1 MYQGGMSV
9 PTMKRYV
16 RCLTVFFFLV
26 FGSQALPTAAPAEE
40 LAIAAASALNF
51 AMKEMTAKFEA
62 ASGAKVNVSV
72 GSSGNLYSQIRND
85 APFDLF
91 FSSDMG
97 YPKKLEEAGL
107 TAPGTLYRYAVG
119 RLVLWVPN
127 DSRLDVERG
136 LELLRNS
143 GIQKVSIPNP
153 KHAPYGRAAV
163 SAMNYFQVY
172 DAVKDKLAIAENTS
186 QAAKFV
192 ESGAADIGIIALS
205 VALSPDMKSAGHYWE
220 VPPEA
225 HPMIEKG
232 AVILKRSTNQKL
244 AQQFIEFMKANEGQE
259 IMRRYGFT
267 LSE

>member
-1 MYQGGMSV
+1 M
-9 PTMKRYV
+9 PTMMRYI
-16 RCLTVFFFLV
+16 RCLTVFFFIAC
-26 FGSQALPTAAPAEE
+26 GGHALPAAVSAEE
-40 LAIAAASALNF
+40 LAVAAASALNF
-51 AMKEMTAKFEA
+51 AMKDLATRFEA
-62 ASGAKVNVSV
+62 ASGVKVNLSI

-97 YPKKLEEAGL
+97 YPKKLEEAGM
-107 TAPGTLYRYAVG
+107 TVSGTLYRYAVG

-127 DSRLDVERG
+127 DSRLDVEKG

-172 DAVKDKLAIAENTS
+172 DAVKDKLAMAENTS

-205 VALSPDMKSAGHYWE
+205 VALSPDMKTAGRYWE

-225 HPMIEKG
+225 HPEIEKG
-232 AVILKRSTNQKL
+232 AVILKHSTNQKL
-244 AQQFIEFMKANEGQE
+244 AQQFVEFMKDSEGQE

-267 LSE
+267 LPE

>member
-1 MYQGGMSV
+1 MR
-9 PTMKRYV
+9 RYI
-16 RCLTVFFFLV
+16 RCLTVFFFIAC
-26 FGSQALPTAAPAEE
+26 GGHALPAAVSAEE
-40 LAIAAASALNF
+40 LAVAAASALNF
-51 AMKEMTAKFEA
+51 AMKDLATRFEA
-62 ASGAKVNVSV
+62 VRGAKVTLSI

-97 YPKKLEEAGL
+97 YPKKLEEAGM
-107 TAPGTLYRYAVG
+107 AVSGTLYRYAVG

-127 DSRLDVERG
+127 ESRLDVEKG

-163 SAMNYFQVY
+163 SAMNYFRVY
-172 DAVKDKLAIAENTS
+172 DAVKDKLAMAENTS

-205 VALSPDMKSAGHYWE
+205 MALSPDMKTAGRYWE

-225 HPMIEKG
+225 HPEIEKG
-232 AVILKRSTNQKL
+232 AVILKRSAHQKL
-244 AQQFIEFMKANEGQE
+244 AQQFVEFMKDSEGQE

-267 LSE
+267 LPE